1 MLDEILPH
9 LEKVKSTGKEK
20 YKACCPVHNEK
31 NPSMDMTEKDGKVLI
46 HCHACGANGLSV
58 VRALGLPVGLL
69 FNDPLDNHS
78 ASIYQRNKLLDEL
91 RDAKLYVAIY
101 EAAEKRGD
109 YIKMT
114 DKRLYRKNINKVEGI
129 TEKLERNYASHK
141 KDGTITIYPR

>member
-9 LEKVKSTGKEK
+9 LDKVKSTGNGR

-46 HCHACGANGLSV
+46 HCHACGANGLAV

-69 FNDPLDNHS
+69 FDQPLDSNT

-91 RDAKLYVAIY
+91 RDAKLYAAIY

-114 DKRLYRKNINKVEGI
+114 DKRLYRKNINKIEGI
-129 TEKLERNYASHK
+129 NAKLERINAH
-141 KDGTITIYPR
+141 